1 MHAATLR
8 ALEFD
13 RIVAAVRS
21 FAATPLG
28 ASAVDK
34 LSPLTDAQ
42 LVETALSATCDGV
55 RFLETNGPF
64 GLDGPSN
71 LIKTLSALAIDNRL
85 LDVEQLR
92 GLATF
97 LGSLDKVQTSITNVS
112 GNPYPSLQSIAN
124 RIRSFKKEVREIQ
137 QKTTSSGEVSDNATP
152 QLKAIREK
160 LIKNL

>member
-42 LVETALSATCDGV
+42 LVEAALSATCDGV
-55 RFLETNGPF
+55 RFLETDGPF
-64 GLDGPSN
+64 GLDGPSD
-71 LIKTLSALAIDNRL
+71 LIEFLSYIEYNR
-85 LDVEQLR
+85 
-92 GLATF
+92 
-97 LGSLDKVQTSITNVS
+97 
-112 GNPYPSLQSIAN
+112 
-124 RIRSFKKEVREIQ
+124 
-137 QKTTSSGEVSDNATP
+137 
-152 QLKAIREK
+152 
-160 LIKNL
+160 